1 MSYIL
6 VGIICGIFGCVIG
19 IIVIGLCIA
28 ASIGDSDNYDDDEQ
42 MDKEESNE

>member
-6 VGIICGIFGCVIG
+6 VGVVCGIFRCVIE
-19 IIVIGLCIA
+19 IIVICSCI
-28 ASIGDSDNYDDDEQ
+28 SDNYDDEQ

>member
-28 ASIGDSDNYDDDEQ
+28 ASIGDSDNYDDEQ